1 MCLYERRGFKGAAQG
16 FGAGRSKTKWR
27 DNSGPCAVSG
37 RARIRPLSQSV
48 TTKRKRLIPPPPSRT
63 RRDVPQPPAGLSSRT
78 STAVPYPAILTK
90 GVHLCQQWPMF
101 RRRDKRYSKRAP
113 YYRQKFLCTAG
124 EWRFCQKLEEAVGD
138 RFVIMMQIR
147 VGSLLR
153 CDAMHWNV
161 WGRQVSQKSFDFV
174 LVERGSSY
182 AAAAIE
188 LDDKTHLLPER
199 RKRDRFL
206 NDACKA
212 AGLPLIR
219 IKTGRYDV
227 SELRETVREHLP
239 KGACEVRPNSAPSP
253 KKHGKPLV

>member
-1 MCLYERRGFKGAAQG
+1 
-16 FGAGRSKTKWR
+16 
-27 DNSGPCAVSG
+27 
-37 RARIRPLSQSV
+37 
-48 TTKRKRLIPPPPSRT
+48 
-63 RRDVPQPPAGLSSRT
+63 
-78 STAVPYPAILTK
+78 
-90 GVHLCQQWPMF
+90 MF
-101 RRRDKRYSKRAP
+101 RRRDKRYSKRVP

-153 CDAMHWNV
+153 CDAKHWNV
-161 WGRQVSQKSFDFV
+161 WGRQVAQKSFDFV

-199 RKRDRFL
+199 RKRDKFL

-227 SELRETVREHLP
+227 SELRETVRAHLP
-239 KGACEVRPNSAPSP
+239 KGVIVKSC
-253 KKHGKPLV
+253 GW